1 MERTIHPM
9 MLRNSYALH
18 QIQAGMN
25 VRELQ
30 ENLGHETIE
39 STLRYAALEPPEAV
53 SPLDRIAGPSVAEI
67 PEIAVGASEPPFPV
81 EHPVRYFLN
90 WLRAALRLP
99 FRSSA

>member
-1 MERTIHPM
+1 

-18 QIQAGMN
+18 QLQAGMN

-30 ENLGHETIE
+30 ENLGHEAIE

-53 SPLDRIAGPSVAEI
+53 SPLDRLPPDGLAEV
-67 PEIAVGASEPPFPV
+67 PEIAVGASEPPFAI
-81 EHPVRYFLN
+81 EHPARYFLN
-90 WLRAALRLP
+90 WLRAALRRP